1 MVSCGI
7 SRKADISRR
16 THKTRPS
23 ETAYKYAGN
32 ENLIY
37 LTVNIPG
44 IKPELDIILLGNDIP
59 DDPAIHY

>member
-37 LTVNIPG
+37 LTTNIPS
-44 IKPELDIILLGNDIP
+44 IKPELDIILLTQTINE
-59 DDPAIHY
+59 

>member
-7 SRKADISRR
+7 SRKADISSR

-23 ETAYKYAGN
+23 ETEYKYAGN

-44 IKPELDIILLGNDIP
+44 IKPELDIILLTKTINE
-59 DDPAIHY
+59 

>member
-7 SRKADISRR
+7 SRKTDISRR

-32 ENLIY
+32 ETLIY
-37 LTVNIPG
+37 LTTNTQS
-44 IKPELDIILLGNDIP
+44 IKPEFDIILLTKTLNE
-59 DDPAIHY
+59 